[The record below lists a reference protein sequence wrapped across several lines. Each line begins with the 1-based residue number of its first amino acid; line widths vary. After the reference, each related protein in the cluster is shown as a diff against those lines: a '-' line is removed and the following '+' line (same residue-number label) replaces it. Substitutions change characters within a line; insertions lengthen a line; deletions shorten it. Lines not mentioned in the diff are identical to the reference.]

1 MDEKSFIDLF
11 AGCGGL
17 SLGLEQADFK
27 PVLVSEL
34 NKSARD
40 TYKKNRNE
48 EDIIYIHDVK
58 DIKQEKVKKFKN
70 IDLVCGG
77 PPCQGFSGIG
87 IRRTHKAEKENMP
100 KNRLYE
106 EMIRIISLVQP
117 KIFLFENVRGILNGR
132 WTSSGKN
139 GEIFRSVYKD
149 FLEKLG
155 ENYHV
160 RWELVKSSSYG
171 IPQNRPRLFMVG
183 LNKSL
188 KFCEEKEQEL
198 EGRSEKIVENMKI
211 RLAEEVS
218 V

>member
-1 MDEKSFIDLF
+1 MDEKSFVDLF

-17 SLGLEQADFK
+17 SLGLEDARFK

-34 NKSARD
+34 NESAAA
-40 TYKKNRNE
+40 TYKKNRNVDDFE
-48 EDIIYIHDVK
+48 FIHDVK
-58 DIKQEKVKKFKN
+58 EIREEKVKKFKN

-87 IRRTHKAEKENMP
+87 IRRTHKAEKKNMP

-132 WTSSGKN
+132 WTSSGKK

-149 FLEKLG
+149 FLEELG

-160 RWELVKSSSYG
+160 RWELVKSS
-171 IPQNRPRLFMVG
+171 
-183 LNKSL
+183 
-188 KFCEEKEQEL
+188 
-198 EGRSEKIVENMKI
+198 
-211 RLAEEVS
+211 
-218 V
+218 